1 MSYRRISLLGASV
14 SDLSSDRPLSNPADD
29 LFDHSSFARSLA
41 NAIRR
46 QTATDGIV
54 LALFGPWGSGKS
66 TVLAY
71 VEHYL
76 GESPEAERP
85 VVVPFNPWWFSGQEN
100 LAKAFLSQL
109 QAILP
114 EKFAGFKA
122 VADKIGEFS
131 EAVGGIVDVVA
142 TATGHGWFGGIFRS
156 GTKFVARKPKD
167 VPALKTALS
176 KLLREQRKRVL
187 VVVDDIDRL
196 TPEEVRQ
203 LFTVIKA
210 LADFPY
216 VTYLLAFDRDVA
228 SAAISEQTGLP
239 GERYLEKIIQ
249 VPFELPRVDRET
261 LRRALF
267 VRLDAVMVGTPEGR
281 FDSSHWTNVF
291 FDGLDP
297 LFQVPRDIVR
307 LTNSLSV
314 TYPAVVGEVNP
325 VDFIAVECLR
335 VFLPGAYDAVRM
347 TPEQFTGYHAVDDG
361 RERNSAIA
369 FHDAWLAKLPEA
381 LRESTKDLM
390 QRLFPRL
397 ESVWS
402 NMHYSADSA
411 LQWRREL
418 RVCSPEVFPTYFR
431 LSLPAGAVSRAEV
444 DALLES
450 VDDSEAFASALRQA
464 AQQKRPNGISKVR
477 DLLERFLDHI
487 PCDLTADNA
496 EPVIRA
502 LMMVGDELVIPTDI
516 VPGEFDFGNEARV
529 TRIAYQLLKKCDAT
543 RRVQLLTETFTAG
556 NALRCGEFLFGSL
569 YDRAEKARDGG
580 REALLTMADCTELKE
595 VWLRKIRQSS
605 VAPGFIDHPSIDSLL
620 SAWRQWG
627 GDAETAAWWAQAAA
641 SDDGLLKLIASHMT
655 TSTSNTFGEHALRFR
670 IRVNPK
676 KLAPYADVQ
685 AMATRISALLAD
697 GKVAEQWEPA
707 ARQFVRECDMLKKGK
722 NPDAPFA
729 FDD

>member
-1 MSYRRISLLGASV
+1 MT
-14 SDLSSDRPLSNPADD
+14 DLSSDRPLSDPADD

-46 QTATDGIV
+46 QTAAEGIV

-76 GESPEAERP
+76 EQSPEPERP

-114 EKFAGFKA
+114 EKYADFKA
-122 VADKIGEFS
+122 IADKIAEFS
-131 EAVGGIVDVVA
+131 EAIGGVVDVVA
-142 TATGHGWFGGIFRS
+142 TATGHRWLGGIFRS
-156 GTKFVARKPKD
+156 GAKLVARKPQD

-187 VVVDDIDRL
+187 VIVDDIDRL

-267 VRLDAVMVGTPEGR
+267 VRLDAAMPGTPDGR
-281 FDSSHWTNVF
+281 FDSSYWTNVF

-335 VFLPGAYDAVRM
+335 VFLPGAYDAVRT
-347 TPEQFTGYHAVDDG
+347 TPEQFTGYHAADYG
-361 RERNSAIA
+361 HERDSALA
-369 FHDAWLAKLPEA
+369 FHNAWLAKLPEA

-402 NMHYSADSA
+402 NMHYSAESA
-411 LQWRREL
+411 LQWRRDL

-444 DALLES
+444 DAMLES
-450 VDDSEAFASALRQA
+450 VNDSDAFTVALRQA
-464 AQQKRPNGISKVR
+464 ARQKHPNGISKVR
-477 DLLERFLDHI
+477 DLLERFLDHV
-487 PCDLTADNA
+487 PSDLTAENA

-529 TRIAYQLLKKCDAT
+529 SRIVYQLLKKCDAAG
-543 RRVQLLTETFTAG
+543 RLRLLTEAFTAG
-556 NALRCGEFLFGSL
+556 NALRCGELLFGGL
-569 YDRAEKARDGG
+569 YERAEEAAKGG
-580 REALLTMADCTELKE
+580 GESPLTMAECTELKE

-605 VAPGFIDHPSIDSLL
+605 VAPEFIDHPSIASLL
-620 SAWRQWG
+620 SGWRRWG
-627 GDAETAAWWAQAAA
+627 GDAETAAWWAQAVS

-655 TSTSNTFGEHALRFR
+655 TSTSNAFGEHALRVQ

-676 KLAPYADVQ
+676 RLAPYADVQ
-685 AMATRISALLAD
+685 AMAMRVSTLLAE
-697 GKVAEQWEPA
+697 GVVAERWEPA
-707 ARQFVRECDMLKKGK
+707 ARQFVRECDMLKEGK
-722 NPDAPFA
+722 DPDAPFA